1 MSCGTRES
9 DMTLPRLGRWSSVM
23 NRYLTNAVFAAQR
36 FDSYEVDLDY

>member
-1 MSCGTRES
+1 
-9 DMTLPRLGRWSSVM
+9 M